1 MACTIA
7 SFLTSWAN
15 NYSIL
20 PISLNTSCVFS
31 TAVTKTSTPTERLTR
46 SGVFSPAISIRTAPQ
61 TSLRDSLQFQYVP
74 VRIAKIEAAST
85 APVVELAVLQT
96 PRRAAEHD
104 LGFFDA
110 AENGVEV
117 AITNMESEM
126 MAAKIRL
133 IVEQQGQFF
142 VHPYGAKCPVRERF
156 SPKI

>member
-46 SGVFSPAISIRTAPQ
+46 SGVFSPAISIRTARQ
-61 TSLRDSLQFQYVP
+61 TSLRYSHQFQYVP

-85 APVVELAVLQT
+85 PQLLSLPSSKLHGALPNTILA
-96 PRRAAEHD
+96 
-104 LGFFDA
+104 FDP

-117 AITNMESEM
+117 AIANMESEM

-142 VHPYGAKCPVRERF
+142 VHPYRREVSGARTL
-156 SPKI
+156 